1 MFDPEANEVAPF
13 EEFMGSH
20 GGLGGWQ
27 SHPFA
32 LVPSAWSEPA
42 GPIVGVR
49 AMHDA
54 LRGWLRESGQE
65 VRAARGLRRGLEAGT
80 A

>member
-1 MFDPEANEVAPF
+1 MYDPEANEVAPF

-32 LVPSAWSEPA
+32 LVPAAWSDA
-42 GPIVGVR
+42 TQPIVGVR
-49 AMHDA
+49 AMHDTI
-54 LRGWLRESGQE
+54 RRWLGET
-65 VRAARGLRRGLEAGT
+65 GLELKQHARD
-80 A
+80 

>member
-1 MFDPEANEVAPF
+1 
-13 EEFMGSH
+13 MGSH

-32 LVPSAWSEPA
+32 LVPADWNAPA
-42 GPIVGVR
+42 EPIVGVR

-54 LRGWLRESGQE
+54 LRGWIRQT
-65 VRAARGLRRGLEAGT
+65 GLELRPHT
-80 A
+80 ESQQI